1 MNTSDYKN
9 EVLRQLKT
17 IDEIASL
24 IKLVLENNHFKF
36 GDSFYLQKMGTAMG
50 SSMAPSYASLF
61 TGKLEN
67 DFLNARVLKPT
78 LWLRFLDDIFMI
90 WDHSLNELHSFIDTI
105 NNLHPC
111 IKFTHTISQKS
122 VTFLDVK
129 VSKEESLDICTDV
142 FEKETN
148 IHQYLDYTSCHPKKC
163 KDSIPYSQA
172 KRYRRITSD
181 DNKFHS
187 SLDKLRSYFQ
197 ARYYPN
203 TMIDSA
209 FEKVS
214 QMSQSE
220 ALKSSIKHQTKLSKD
235 ENLRHMHKTYRP
247 IMAFKRPQSLNDY
260 LVSSGLKENNED
272 TRSPVISCCNGRR
285 CSHCVSIITG
295 SQFSNHITGETFN
308 IRQDANCKTNNV
320 IYLLTCKKCKLQ
332 YVGQTSQPVS
342 KRMNSNRFDIS
353 NYTDPSFSSLVATHF
368 NSDNQCIND
377 FSFMPID
384 VIDNTFDRLCK
395 ETYWKHRLG
404 TVHPGG
410 MNSEVLFK
418 TEQVNPFPYIRF
430 NGFPIGKNL
439 V

>member
-1 MNTSDYKN
+1 MHTSN
-9 EVLRQLKT
+9 LS

-24 IKLVLENNHFKF
+24 IKLVLEINHFKF

-50 SSMAPSYASLF
+50 SLF
-61 TGKLEN
+61 MGKLEN
-67 DFLNARVLKPT
+67 DFLSAHVLKPT

-90 WDHSLNELHSFIDTI
+90 LDHSLNELHSFIDTI
-105 NNLHPC
+105 NNFHPC
-111 IKFTHTISQKS
+111 IKFTHTVSQRS

-163 KDSIPYSQA
+163 KDSILYSQA
-172 KRYRRITSD
+172 ERYRRITSD

-187 SLDKLRSYFQ
+187 SLDELRSYFQ
-197 ARYYPN
+197 DRCYPN
-203 TMIDSA
+203 AVNDSE

-220 ALKSSIKHQTKLSKD
+220 ALKSSIKHQTKVIPFTVTYNPSLPNIGKTINRYWDLLKLSKD
-235 ENLRHMHKTYRP
+235 ENLRHMRKTYRP
-247 IMAFKRPQSLNDY
+247 IIAFKRPQSLDDY

-272 TRSPVISCCNGRR
+272 TRSPVISCCNRRR

-295 SQFSNHITGETFN
+295 SQFSSHIMGETFN
-308 IRQDANCKTNNV
+308 IRQVANCKTNNV

-342 KRMNSNRFDIS
+342 KRMNSHRFDI
-353 NYTDPSFSSLVATHF
+353 ATILIHHF
-368 NSDNQCIND
+368 
-377 FSFMPID
+377 
-384 VIDNTFDRLCK
+384 L
-395 ETYWKHRLG
+395 HL
-404 TVHPGG
+404 
-410 MNSEVLFK
+410 
-418 TEQVNPFPYIRF
+418 
-430 NGFPIGKNL
+430 
-439 V
+439 